1 MYGLVNLRCRAYFIK
16 YNVAK
21 HVWVQEI
28 FYAANEKSNKSV
40 ELINECLL
48 RKKWR
53 KIHTLH
59 LKVNKMYIKYQ
70 FQLKLKKIYAF
81 MKNYENLF
89 LLTRLLLRIVR
100 ASPKECLSIYSLDVN
115 VDDQLFMKDISEKF
129 DPETKKS
136 KNQFSLTVII

>member
-1 MYGLVNLRCRAYFIK
+1 MAQDTYLTSKSQQNVYQVSISIK
-16 YNVAK
+16 
-21 HVWVQEI
+21 
-28 FYAANEKSNKSV
+28 
-40 ELINECLL
+40 
-48 RKKWR
+48 
-53 KIHTLH
+53 
-59 LKVNKMYIKYQ
+59 IK
-70 FQLKLKKIYAF
+70 KKIYAF